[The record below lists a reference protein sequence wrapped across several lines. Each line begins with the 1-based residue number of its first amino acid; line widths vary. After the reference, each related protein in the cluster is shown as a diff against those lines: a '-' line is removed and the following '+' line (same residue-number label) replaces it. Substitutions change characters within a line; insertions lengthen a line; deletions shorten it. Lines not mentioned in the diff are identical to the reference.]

1 MDSLFLSYELH
12 TICIPFHGHVDEYSP
27 WAKMDSCVH
36 MCALHTIYM
45 HWHLPHVDVFY
56 LERMDTNIRIVV
68 DCNMCN
74 MIS

>member
-1 MDSLFLSYELH
+1 MGSLFLSYELH
-12 TICIPFHGHVDEYSP
+12 TKCIPFHGHVGEYSP
-27 WAKMDSCVH
+27 WVKMGNCVH
-36 MCALHTIYM
+36 TYALHTICM

-56 LERMDTNIRIVV
+56 LERMDRHIHIKV